1 MLILARCWSRLSFLK
16 VVMFK
21 VSRVELT
28 PEVLDMQVLCVHCVI
43 ILYHGNILPLAFHDT
58 LPRAFVIVH
67 FCKYVC
73 LVCCVHVQVHVQ
85 VLVQV
90 RVQYSA
96 YAGVHL

>member
-1 MLILARCWSRLSFLK
+1 
-16 VVMFK
+16 
-21 VSRVELT
+21 
-28 PEVLDMQVLCVHCVI
+28 MQVLCVHCVVV
-43 ILYHGNILPLAFHDT
+43 LYLGGILPFAFHDT
-58 LPRAFVIVH
+58 KLQVVVKVH

-85 VLVQV
+85 VQVQV